1 MTTVCNVVLCCEPG
15 VRHSAHMYGLPVFCP
30 SVLNMLVKPMK
41 SGVTATV
48 LMDCCHS
55 GTVLDLPYKFAAD
68 SKQMQ
73 REEGFN
79 MEVVPEAI
87 RQEKPTEAELREA
100 KRQRKK
106 EVAAKEKAAAKKA
119 AKAGPP
125 DNDIVGPKLA
135 PNGQPVLP
143 TRPAAHKPTV
153 DDDGKRMK
161 DEQAPPAPPKQC
173 CVIM

>member
-1 MTTVCNVVLCCEPG
+1 MTTVCKVVLDWQLS
-15 VRHSAHMYGLPVFCP
+15 VHHSAHMYSLPLFFH

-87 RQEKPTEAELREA
+87 RQEKPTEAELRDA

-106 EVAAKEKAAAKKA
+106 EAAAKEKAAAKKA

-143 TRPAAHKPTV
+143 TRPAAHKPT
-153 DDDGKRMK
+153 DDDGKRIK